1 MEQRLWD
8 KSLALFRRYR
18 EMILYVFFGGFTTL
32 VNIAVYLVSTKVFH
46 IDLVLSN
53 ILAWILSVLI
63 AYVTNKIF
71 VFESKIW
78 NAKLLLREFFSFVG
92 ARLLSGLFDTA
103 FLYVTVEHFHLWDV
117 AMKIVSN
124 IVVIIMNFVFS
135 KVFIFRKKEAHS

>member
-46 IDLVLSN
+46 MDLVLSN
-53 ILAWILSVLI
+53 ILAWILSVLF

-135 KVFIFRKKEAHS
+135 

>member
-1 MEQRLWD
+1 MERRLWD

-32 VNIAVYLVSTKVFH
+32 VNIGVYLVSTKVFH
-46 IDLVLSN
+46 MDLVLSN
-53 ILAWILSVLI
+53 GLAWFLSVLF

-71 VFESKIW
+71 VFESKTCK
-78 NAKLLLREFFSFVG
+78 AKLLLREFVSFVG
-92 ARLLSGLFDTA
+92 ARLVSGLFDTA
-103 FLYVTVEHFHLWDV
+103 FLYVTVEYFHLWDV

-124 IVVIIMNFVFS
+124 IAVIIMNFVFS